1 MNESKVSILIEHA
14 TGEIEPD
21 TGEQKT
27 LSEIIEALG
36 DEEINAIMVAAQ
48 IKSEIKFED
57 DSRIQNPH
65 VLFQLIKGFIAA
77 LCTVDPTKV
86 HYDIVRHTIKHTDE
100 KLLRDAS
107 LIDMMARE
115 LIKFCKTLN
124 AKLQAPNQLH
134 DLLKNNGP
142 LEEVFELN
150 SGRVPPKL
158 KVFSFDTSLELEKAF
173 EQDSMFIWDKAFL
186 KTLKSTGEEGEKFSE
201 KLTDNC
207 KEHLQL
213 FHAQQRSPL
222 SFWFNTSSSP
232 EKPFHL
238 SPALQILACHIFEDI
253 VKKSITFRDKYP
265 AALVKGIRDS
275 VNLIHR
281 GRVEK
286 TDDKIQMYNEGAL
299 IGNLSIAAIDQNLFA
314 NVFRGVDKFRT
325 VTGHRLLRYLPQ
337 RAHNQKA
344 NGAELYNILTFPGG
358 YSQLA
363 EELNLKGKRVTSDL
377 KDLLHG
383 LAYFKWNMPHF
394 SGNFIVLGH
403 YKTSMARNQH
413 LGLQITLGPE
423 LCPYYACKQR
433 ELLIPILKDPQLVKP
448 TQYYAHQYLLQN
460 EVMAEFSNQSIRL
473 AESNIIEIS
482 DLMWYQKGSSCG
494 LPNRV
499 IDTIKDCWTQDNDNS
514 PRFLEKV
521 DKNIYTLGPA
531 YHKEL
536 FFLKEQGELRKK
548 RSQEA
553 LHALENRKKES

>member
-1 MNESKVSILIEHA
+1 MDESKVSILIEHT

-27 LSEIIEALG
+27 FLEIIEALG

-57 DSRIQNPH
+57 DPRIQNPH

-77 LCTVDPTKV
+77 LCTIDPTKV

-124 AKLQAPNQLH
+124 AKLQAPKQLH
-134 DLLKNNGP
+134 DLLKNNRP

-158 KVFSFDTSLELEKAF
+158 KVFNFDTFPELEKAF
-173 EQDSMFIWDKAFL
+173 EQNSMFIWDKAFL
-186 KTLKSTGEEGEKFSE
+186 KTLKSTGKEGEEFAE
-201 KLTDNC
+201 KLTDNRM
-207 KEHLQL
+207 EHFQL
-213 FHAQQRSPL
+213 FHAKQRSPL

-232 EKPFHL
+232 ENPFHL
-238 SPALQILACHIFEDI
+238 SPALQILTSHIFEDI
-253 VKKSITFRDKYP
+253 VKKSIQFRNKYP
-265 AALVKGIRDS
+265 PALVKGVRDS
-275 VNLIHR
+275 VNLIHK

-286 TDDKIQMYNEGAL
+286 TDDQIKMYNEGAL
-299 IGNLSIAAIDQNLFA
+299 IGNLSIAAIDQNLYA

-337 RAHNQKA
+337 QAHNQKT
-344 NGAELYNILTFPGG
+344 NGIDLYNVLSFPGG

-363 EELNLKGKRVTSDL
+363 DELNLRGERVKSDL

-403 YKTSMARNQH
+403 YKTSTARNQH

-448 TQYYAHQYLLQN
+448 TQYYANQYLLQN
-460 EVMAEFSNQSIRL
+460 EIMAEFSNQSIRL
-473 AESNIIEIS
+473 AEDGIIEIS
-482 DLMWYQKGSSCG
+482 NSMWYQKGSSCG
-494 LPNRV
+494 LPKRV
-499 IDTIKDCWTQDNDNS
+499 IDSVKDCWIQDRDNGE
-514 PRFLEKV
+514 RFLEMIEK
-521 DKNIYTLGPA
+521 DIYTLGPA

-536 FFLKEQGELRKK
+536 EFLKEQGELRKK

-553 LHALENRKKES
+553 LLSLETRKKH